1 MKSRLFRIAAP
12 IVLSLITGLVA
23 AQPRAPT
30 KQEIVQLQRL
40 ASQSVLHVE
49 TSLKK
54 IEQAGPMADEGQLQI
69 QVIAPA
75 TALMKEWKAFKLAD
89 SVMFP
94 YMACQE
100 ILTDVQVYGKD
111 ALTPP
116 KYHLSMP
123 AVQKLRF
130 IKESLADCR
139 KLRTALPG

>member
-1 MKSRLFRIAAP
+1 MNSKLMLIAVP
-12 IVLSLITGLVA
+12 IALSLIAGPVA

-30 KQEIVQLQRL
+30 KQEVVQLQRL

-49 TSLKK
+49 TSLRK
-54 IEQAGPMADEGQLQI
+54 IEQAGPMADEGQLRI

-75 TALMKEWKAFKLAD
+75 TALMKEWKTFALAD

-94 YMACQE
+94 YVVCQE
-100 ILTDVQVYGKD
+100 ILADVQVYGKD

-139 KLRTALPG
+139 KLRTALQG

>member
-1 MKSRLFRIAAP
+1 MNSRLFLIAAP
-12 IVLSLITGLVA
+12 IALSLITGPVA

-54 IEQAGPMADEGQLQI
+54 IEQVGPMGSEEQLRI

-75 TALMKEWKAFKLAD
+75 TVLMKEWKAFKLAD
-89 SVMFP
+89 SVMMP

-123 AVQKLRF
+123 SVQTLRF
-130 IKESLADCR
+130 IKENLADCR
-139 KLRTALPG
+139 KLRAASPA